1 MMEGTLQ
8 GGRKPMN
15 TRFRVTMVRT
25 ALFFSVL
32 FLLVSPASA
41 FLGGKIENF
50 SAEQV
55 SVEPGG
61 KTQVVGKIYA
71 GPGMFRM
78 EMAERQGNE
87 KSMVNIFR
95 KDRGLNYMIIPEDK
109 AYAEIALDEKKLK
122 QAMGDVAAVQKEE
135 VLGTESVGGYKC
147 TKKRIETKVSFFGF
161 EKTVK
166 STIWISDRFDMP
178 LRTEDE
184 GGRVTELRNIR
195 EGKQPA
201 SLFEP
206 PAGYRKA
213 AGMMELFGASGSG
226 GDKAGK
232 KEKGAEQEGG
242 GFSLPKSITDKLP
255 KNFKLPF
262 GDKN

>member
-1 MMEGTLQ
+1 
-8 GGRKPMN
+8 MN
-15 TRFRVTMVRT
+15 NRFPVTIVRT
-25 ALFFSVL
+25 ALFVSVL

-41 FLGGKIENF
+41 FFGGKIENF

-61 KTQVVGKIYA
+61 KTQVVGKVYA

-78 EMAERQGNE
+78 EMAEGQGNG
-87 KSMVNIFR
+87 KTIVNIFR
-95 KDRGLNYMIIPEDK
+95 RDRNLHYMIVPEEK
-109 AYAEIALDEKKLK
+109 AYTEIAFDENKMK
-122 QAMGDVAAVQKEE
+122 QAMGDVTAVQKEE
-135 VLGTESVGGYKC
+135 VLGTEKVSGYKC
-147 TKKRIETKVSFFGF
+147 TKKRIETKVNFLGF

-166 STIWISDRFDMP
+166 STVWLSDKFDMP
-178 LRTEDE
+178 LRTESSD
-184 GGRVTELRNIR
+184 GRITELRNIR

-201 SLFEP
+201 GLFEP

-226 GDKAGK
+226 GDKPGTK
-232 KEKGAEQEGG
+232 DKGTNQESG

-255 KNFKLPF
+255 KGFKLPF